1 MRKKDKK
8 KVKQIPN
15 NSNENEKTK
24 KYKLK
29 RKKHPLLWKRIRIAL
44 LVIALLVIIVAGIFI
59 GKIFGICKAAK
70 LDMKEVKIKY
80 ENSVV
85 KDISGATIAVLTG
98 DENRDPKPISEMSP
112 YLAKA
117 FVAIEDERFYEH
129 KGVDIKR
136 TAAATLTY
144 ILHGGESSFGG
155 STITQQMVKNITTE
169 DDRTWQRKVKE
180 MARAYYIEQEM
191 SKDQILE
198 LYLNLIFLGGRTYG
212 VEVASQYYF
221 SKSAN
226 NLTLAESAF

>member
-85 KDISGATIAVLTG
+85 KDIYGKQIAELIG
-98 DENRDPKPISEMSP
+98 DENRKIITIAEMGE
-112 YLAKA
+112 YLPNA
-117 FVAIEDERFYEH
+117 FVAIEDERYYSH
-129 KGVDIKR
+129 YGIDIKR